1 MYVLLVVVILVA
13 VQAIGSPTRD
23 IVKELN
29 YSEVLELVENDKLA
43 YVMTSG
49 NTMIGATVDSGI
61 TAKEFGTRYNV
72 TALLPSVSQFYS
84 DVNAIY
90 GEKLDKS
97 PDQVKVTDY
106 YFTITVSPP
115 ASTPW
120 WLEWLPLFVTMLLF
134 AGLWYFMMRQQTGG
148 GKGVMNFGKSRAR
161 MSDPAKNKVTFAN
174 VAGAQ
179 EETDELREVVE
190 FLKDPKRFQE
200 LGARIPKG
208 VLLVGP
214 PGTGKTLLA
223 RAVAGEAG
231 VPFFT
236 ISGSDFVEMF
246 VGVGASRVR
255 DLFDEAKKRAPAI
268 VFIDEIDA
276 VGRQRGAGLGG
287 GHDEREQTLN
297 QLLVEMDGF
306 ETNVGIIV
314 MAATNR
320 ADILDPALLRPGRFD
335 RQIVVNYPDVKGREE
350 ILKIHAKGKPLAE
363 DVDLSVIARRT
374 PYFTGADLEN
384 VLNEAAILTARAHGT
399 KIEMHTIEEAIT
411 RVSAGPEKKSHKVT
425 ERDKRLVAYHEAGHA
440 VVMHYIPECDRVHEV
455 SIIPRGKGAGG
466 YTMWLPDEETSYITS
481 ARLTAQ
487 IAGSLGG
494 HCAEKLMFGDV
505 STGSSSDLKHATEIA
520 RSMVTEYGMSSK
532 LGPMFLG
539 GEQEVFLGR
548 NFSRTSSNI
557 SEEMSCVIDREVHN
571 LLESGLERA
580 TSILQAHHD
589 KLDAVAAALIDREK
603 LDQAEFEAIMN
614 ATPAIEAPV
623 ESEADGD
630 EQH

>member
-1 MYVLLVVVILVA
+1 MNQPKFRRIIQVLMYVLLVVVILVA

-214 PGTGKTLLA
+214 PGTGKT
-223 RAVAGEAG
+223 
-231 VPFFT
+231 
-236 ISGSDFVEMF
+236 
-246 VGVGASRVR
+246 
-255 DLFDEAKKRAPAI
+255 
-268 VFIDEIDA
+268 
-276 VGRQRGAGLGG
+276 
-287 GHDEREQTLN
+287 
-297 QLLVEMDGF
+297 
-306 ETNVGIIV
+306 
-314 MAATNR
+314 
-320 ADILDPALLRPGRFD
+320 
-335 RQIVVNYPDVKGREE
+335 
-350 ILKIHAKGKPLAE
+350 
-363 DVDLSVIARRT
+363 
-374 PYFTGADLEN
+374 
-384 VLNEAAILTARAHGT
+384 
-399 KIEMHTIEEAIT
+399 
-411 RVSAGPEKKSHKVT
+411 
-425 ERDKRLVAYHEAGHA
+425 
-440 VVMHYIPECDRVHEV
+440 
-455 SIIPRGKGAGG
+455 
-466 YTMWLPDEETSYITS
+466 
-481 ARLTAQ
+481 
-487 IAGSLGG
+487 
-494 HCAEKLMFGDV
+494 
-505 STGSSSDLKHATEIA
+505 
-520 RSMVTEYGMSSK
+520 
-532 LGPMFLG
+532 
-539 GEQEVFLGR
+539 
-548 NFSRTSSNI
+548 
-557 SEEMSCVIDREVHN
+557 
-571 LLESGLERA
+571 
-580 TSILQAHHD
+580 
-589 KLDAVAAALIDREK
+589 
-603 LDQAEFEAIMN
+603 
-614 ATPAIEAPV
+614 
-623 ESEADGD
+623 
-630 EQH
+630 